1 MDERRLGLP
10 PCPGKDSPSAA
21 GQLGD
26 AAASDSWDLVEE
38 LLGAT
43 DRPHGCSIESDGVCP
58 HGWRSAA
65 LTMGMI

>member
-1 MDERRLGLP
+1 MDEQRLGLP
-10 PCPGKDSPSAA
+10 PCPKDSPSAA

-26 AAASDSWDLVEE
+26 AAASDTWDLVEE

-43 DRPHGCSIESDGVCP
+43 DCPHGCSIESDGVCP

-65 LTMGMI
+65 LSAGLI

>member
-10 PCPGKDSPSAA
+10 SCPRRDSPSAA

-26 AAASDSWDLVEE
+26 AAASGDLELAEE

-43 DRPHGCSIESDGVCP
+43 DCPHGCAIEPDGVCS

-65 LTMGMI
+65 LSAGLV